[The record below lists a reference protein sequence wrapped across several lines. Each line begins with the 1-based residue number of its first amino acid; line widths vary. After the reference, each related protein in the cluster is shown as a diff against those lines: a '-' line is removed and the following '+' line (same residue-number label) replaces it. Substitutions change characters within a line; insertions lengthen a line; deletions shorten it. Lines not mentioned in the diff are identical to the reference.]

1 MAKYNIYGHVL
12 YSEIKYE
19 ELLHTTER
27 IFINS
32 LMNRVPSIDKWL
44 DEIWD
49 HIDHEYMIKTLE
61 EIKRD
66 VIRSDIEI
74 RLRYEDMPI
83 DIEEMLARTE
93 ELDDLF
99 QINTIDRFKKVEK
112 SFGDFIADRYQA
124 RLDTIDK
131 VDEMEYL
138 TKQIKKYSNLEQVI
152 PYFNKEGDIVRKVTP
167 STYLSMLYNVNLTR
181 TGWNQTMKDAEYFER
196 DLVLLET
203 HRNSCPHCAPMQ
215 GKIYSRSGKSSKYP
229 NIEIAYSNG
238 VGHPNCKC
246 EWSIYWGRVQLENQY
261 ISETHEGDYK
271 QDQMRKAIEREIRK
285 QENDKDLYEMIG
297 NYEESDKASQR
308 IAKLK
313 AKL

>member
-27 IFINS
+27 IFINA
-32 LMNRVPSIDKWL
+32 LMNRLPSIDKWL
-44 DEIWD
+44 DDIWD
-49 HIDHEYMIKTLE
+49 NIDHEYMIKTLE

-83 DIEEMLARTE
+83 DIEKMLAHVE
-93 ELDDLF
+93 ELDDIF
-99 QINTIDRFKKVEK
+99 QINKIERFKKVEK
-112 SFGDFIADRYQA
+112 SFGNFIAERYKT
-124 RLDTIDK
+124 RLETIDK
-131 VDEMEYL
+131 VDELEYL
-138 TKQIKKYSNLEQVI
+138 TKQIKNYSNLEQII
-152 PYFNKEGDIVRKVTP
+152 PYFNKNGDIVRKVTP

-181 TGWNQTMKDAEYFER
+181 TGWNQTMKDAEYFEK

-203 HRNSCPHCAPMQ
+203 HPYSCPHCAPMQ
-215 GKIYSRSGKSSKYP
+215 GKIYSRSGKSNRYP
-229 NIEIAYSNG
+229 SVEVAYSNG

-246 EWSIYWGRVQLENQY
+246 EWSIYWGPVQM
-261 ISETHEGDYK
+261 ETQHIADRGDYEM
-271 QDQMRKAIEREIRK
+271 DQKKKAIEREIRK
-285 QENDKDLYEMIG
+285 QENDKSLYEMIG
-297 NYEESDKASQR
+297 NYEESDKTSQR
-308 IAKLK
+308 IAKLQ